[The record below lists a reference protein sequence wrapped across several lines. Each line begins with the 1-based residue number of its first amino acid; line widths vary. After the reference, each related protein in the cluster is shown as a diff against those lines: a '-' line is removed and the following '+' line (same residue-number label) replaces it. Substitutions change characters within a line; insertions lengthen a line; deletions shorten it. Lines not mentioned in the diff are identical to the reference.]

1 MKYECEVYDINTD
14 ETLCSEIF
22 SDYDDAEMFGDI
34 NKHEFDCDCDFVIT
48 MIKDVEDDII

>member
-22 SDYDDAEMFGDI
+22 SNYDDAEMFGDI
-34 NKHEFDCDCDFVIT
+34 NKHEFDCECDFVIT
-48 MIKDVEDDII
+48 IIKDD